1 MRKIILLLVSLIIL
15 TGCDLPIQQT
25 SSTERGVI
33 FNQLPRFL
41 GGGLR
46 DSVVQGGQMVVVL
59 PWERIIR
66 VETGVQ
72 DVVLG
77 DGSRSDKDEW
87 GTFVFT
93 RALDGNEVA
102 LRLTVRFQ
110 VSDKPEDLTKLI
122 QKFASVNDD
131 IRKLVVAVSRYWVR
145 TKMNELQTADFLEDS
160 SRYRAVDAVKDGI
173 QNALKAY
180 GIEILAV
187 ALDRFE
193 FARLQPDG
201 TVDTVYQEK
210 LNEVQRLREGTE
222 RERLRIETVKSAG
235 LEKFNTTQGE
245 VNRQIA
251 EAKGDLEQAKARGE
265 GYLQTKKNE
274 ALAITA
280 EGMAQV
286 EGLVQK
292 IQALSG
298 PGGAAV
304 VKLEVARALKDGGAQ
319 FIALG
324 SSSGERNMS
333 VDKTDTNQLLDQLG
347 LIDAMKEENK
357 KREVRG
363 ENEKAK

>member
-1 MRKIILLLVSLIIL
+1 MRKIALLLIIL
-15 TGCDLPIQQT
+15 FSFTGCDLPIQQT

-46 DSVVQGGQMVVVL
+46 EKVVQGGQMVIVF

-66 VETGVQ
+66 IETGVQ

-77 DGSRSDKDEW
+77 DGSRSDNDAW
-87 GTFVFT
+87 STFVFT

-110 VSDKPEDLTKLI
+110 ISDKPEDLTKLI
-122 QKFASVNDD
+122 QKFASVNED
-131 IRKLVVAVSRYWVR
+131 IRKLIIAVSRYWVR
-145 TKMNELQTADFLEDS
+145 TKMNELETADFLEDS
-160 SRYRAVDAVKDGI
+160 SRYKAVDAVKDGI
-173 QNALKAY
+173 QSELSKY
-180 GIEILAV
+180 GVTILAV

-222 RERLRIETVKSAG
+222 RERLRIETVKAAG

-245 VNRQIA
+245 VNRQVA
-251 EAKGDLEQAKARGE
+251 QARGTLEQAKARGD
-265 GYLQTKKNE
+265 GYFQSKKNE
-274 ALAITA
+274 AIAITA

-286 EGLVQK
+286 EGLIQK

-304 VKLEVARALKDGGAQ
+304 VKLEVAKALLNSGAQ
-319 FIALG
+319 FISLG
-324 SSSGERNMS
+324 SGGGDKNMT
-333 VDKTDTNQLLDQLG
+333 VDKTDTNQLLEQLG
-347 LIDAMKEENK
+347 LIEAMKQENL
-357 KREVRG
+357 KREEKI